1 MNRARSNRVAIWTT
15 LAWIGLIV
23 SGAST
28 TGLLRAPVSHPSVV
42 PFTYQ
47 SHRLAGTLVG
57 VLGLTQLLHPAHR
70 NGWNWF
76 GAALVS
82 VTVALGWLSASSL
95 EPRAV
100 VAHAFMSALA
110 TVSLSSVAFATP
122 ESHLSGAQPRARW
135 ITVSAQLAVGLVSAQ
150 VAVGAM
156 LRHQQIGLTSHLLV
170 GGLAVVVM
178 LAPAMA
184 ILQDPAARAVER
196 RGARWAV
203 TAVVV
208 QVALGVAV
216 LLMIL
221 IGPPSVAAWL
231 AATVAHVTVG
241 TLTLVAAAR
250 LLFIVRWC
258 QAPRPGVRQ

>member
-1 MNRARSNRVAIWTT
+1 MTRTGSRGGPNRVALWTT

-28 TGLLRAPVSHPSVV
+28 TGLLRAPVPHPSVI
-42 PFTYQ
+42 PFIYQ
-47 SHRLAGTLVG
+47 SHRFAGALVG
-57 VLGLTQLLHPAHR
+57 VFGLTQLIHPAG
-70 NGWNWF
+70 NGRNWF
-76 GAALVS
+76 GAALIS
-82 VTVALGWLSASSL
+82 GTVVLGWLSTASL

-100 VAHAFMSALA
+100 VAHAFMAALA
-110 TVSLSSVAFATP
+110 TVSLSSAASEAP
-122 ESHLSGAQPRARW
+122 LNAAPPRARW
-135 ITVSAQLAVGLVSAQ
+135 ITVSAHLAVGLVAAQ

-170 GGLAVVVM
+170 GGLAVVVL
-178 LAPAMA
+178 LAPAVA
-184 ILQDPAARAVER
+184 ILQDPGARAVER
-196 RGARWAV
+196 RVARWAI

-221 IGPPSVAAWL
+221 IGPPSVATWL

-241 TLTLVAAAR
+241 TLTLVAASR
-250 LLFIVRWC
+250 FLFMVSW
-258 QAPRPGVRQ
+258 RP

>member
-1 MNRARSNRVAIWTT
+1 MTRTGSRGGPNRVALWTT

-28 TGLLRAPVSHPSVV
+28 TGLLRAPVPHPSVI
-42 PFTYQ
+42 PFIYQ
-47 SHRLAGTLVG
+47 SHRFAGALVG
-57 VLGLTQLLHPAHR
+57 VFGLTQLIHPAR
-70 NGWNWF
+70 NGRNWF
-76 GAALVS
+76 GAALIS
-82 VTVALGWLSASSL
+82 GTIAFGWLSTASL

-100 VAHAFMSALA
+100 VAHAFMAALA
-110 TVSLSSVAFATP
+110 TVSLSSAASVPLEAPRNAAP
-122 ESHLSGAQPRARW
+122 PRARW
-135 ITVSAQLAVGLVSAQ
+135 ITVSAHLAVGLVAAQ

-170 GGLAVVVM
+170 GGLAVVVL
-178 LAPAMA
+178 LAPAVA
-184 ILQDPAARAVER
+184 ILQDPTARAVER
-196 RGARWAV
+196 RVARWAI

-221 IGPPSVAAWL
+221 IGPPSVATWL

-241 TLTLVAAAR
+241 TLTLVAASR
-250 LLFIVRWC
+250 FLFMVSW
-258 QAPRPGVRQ
+258 RP

>member
-1 MNRARSNRVAIWTT
+1 MSRGGPNRVALWTT

-23 SGAST
+23 SGALT

-42 PFTYQ
+42 PFAYQ
-47 SHRLAGTLVG
+47 SHRFAGTLVG
-57 VLGLTQLLHPAHR
+57 VLGLTQLIHPARR
-70 NGWNWF
+70 NGQNWF
-76 GAALVS
+76 GAALIGG
-82 VTVALGWLSASSL
+82 TVALGWLGAASL

-100 VAHAFMSALA
+100 VAHAFMAAVA
-110 TVSLSSVAFATP
+110 TVSLSSVASVAP
-122 ESHLSGAQPRARW
+122 ESPLSAARPRARW

-156 LRHQQIGLTSHLLV
+156 LRHQQIGLTSHLVV
-170 GGLAVVVM
+170 GGLAVVVL
-178 LAPAMA
+178 LAPAVA
-184 ILQDPAARAVER
+184 ILQDEAARAVER
-196 RGARWAV
+196 RVARWAI
-203 TAVVV
+203 TAVVF

-221 IGPPSVAAWL
+221 IGPPSVTAWL

-250 LLFIVRWC
+250 FLFTLSWRW
-258 QAPRPGVRQ
+258 